1 MYTIVED
8 GSEHMNFTYGSG
20 SLRAPRSRFNR
31 RRRRLWTLESLEG
44 RALLT
49 AISLDSLVAQPVVA
63 AAPFASTGVPAGMS
77 PSQVRA
83 AYGFDKIT
91 FDGNVVGDGS
101 GQTIAIVDAYYSP
114 TVLADLQTFNAAYG
128 IADPPSLTQY
138 VAEGTPMADASW
150 SIETALD
157 VQWAHAIAPGANILL
172 VSAKSNSMADLFSAV
187 DYARQQ
193 TGVVAVSMSWGSTE
207 FYGQTAYDSLFT
219 TPAGHVGGDG
229 LAGGVTFV
237 AASGDGGAWDG
248 AIYPS
253 SSPNVLAVGGTTLT
267 TSATGTY
274 VSETGWSGSGGGV
287 SFFEKAATYQRS
299 VQRGATQTTPDV
311 SINANPSTG
320 YSVYSSS
327 AGGWITV
334 GGTSAGAPQWAALAA
349 IVDQGLALKGVGA
362 IGGNLIST
370 LYTLPKANF
379 HDVVSG
385 SNGYDAHTGYDLVTG
400 LGTPRAN
407 KIVAAI
413 VGSAVAA
420 PTTTT
425 STVLLAAPAG
435 TVQPSY
441 VISSP
446 GASNDSGSTSL
457 DSSNAVVILVPTA
470 TDIVI
475 AMSQAQAWNAA
486 QSALAGDGIAS
497 SIAEMATAG
506 ALSNIALPPSQLA
519 GPTGFGQGLTNPVV
533 SVGGARSE
541 LAPTDLPDHGTEP
554 ANPDL
559 APPSS
564 EAMPE
569 DEVLPDG
576 AGTPAG
582 DGGAQEAPLPVAP
595 PAPARPNADE
605 EEDQADPKMSFA
617 AALLAASAFY
627 GTQTRF
633 ADQSMAGSHP
643 GGPRR
648 LDSAKEME
656 DRQKR

>member
-8 GSEHMNFTYGSG
+8 GSEHMNLTYGSG
-20 SLRAPRSRFNR
+20 SLRAPRSRFSP

-49 AISLDSLVAQPVVA
+49 SIGLDSLVAQPVVA
-63 AAPFASTGVPAGMS
+63 AAPFASTGAPSGMS

-91 FDGNVVGDGS
+91 FSGNVVGDGS

-114 TVLADLQTFNAAYG
+114 TVFADLQTFNAAYG
-128 IADPPSLTQY
+128 IPDPPSLTQF
-138 VAEGTPMADASW
+138 VAEGATLADASW
-150 SIETALD
+150 SVETALD

-172 VSAKSNSMADLFSAV
+172 VSAKSNSLADLFSAV

-193 TGVVAVSMSWGSTE
+193 TGVAAVSMSWGTTE

-219 TPAGHVGGDG
+219 TPAGHVGGNG
-229 LAGGVTFV
+229 LAGGITFV

-267 TSATGTY
+267 TSSTGKYLT
-274 VSETGWSGSGGGV
+274 ETGWSGSGGGV
-287 SFFEKAATYQRS
+287 SFFEKTATYQRS
-299 VQRGATQTTPDV
+299 AQRGSTQTTPDV
-311 SINANPSTG
+311 SINADPRTG

-362 IGGNLIST
+362 IGGSLISS
-370 LYTLPKANF
+370 LYALPKANF
-379 HDVVSG
+379 NDIVSG
-385 SNGYDAHTGYDLVTG
+385 SNGYSAHSGYDLVTG
-400 LGTPRAN
+400 LGTPKAN
-407 KIVAAI
+407 KIVASI

-420 PTTTT
+420 PATTTT
-425 STVLLAAPAG
+425 TVLLAGPSG
-435 TVQPSY
+435 TGQAAF
-441 VISSP
+441 VITLP
-446 GASNDSGSTSL
+446 GASNGSGSASL
-457 DSSNAVVILVPTA
+457 DSSGAVVILVPTA

-475 AMSQAQAWNAA
+475 AMSEAQAWNAA
-486 QSALAGDGIAS
+486 QSALAGDGMAS
-497 SIAEMATAG
+497 ASAEMATAG
-506 ALSNIALPPSQLA
+506 ALANIALPPSQLT
-519 GPTGFGQGLTNPVV
+519 GPTGFGQSLTNPTA

-541 LAPTDLPDHGTEP
+541 LAPTDHPNHEGDPSTPE
-554 ANPDL
+554 L
-559 APPSS
+559 APPSEEETP
-564 EAMPE
+564 EA
-569 DEVLPDG
+569 EVLPDG
-576 AGTPAG
+576 AGTPARDG
-582 DGGAQEAPLPVAP
+582 DAQEVPMPVAP
-595 PAPARPNADE
+595 TRPKADD
-605 EEDQADPKMSFA
+605 EDEQTDPKMSFA
-617 AALLAASAFY
+617 VSLLAAIAFY
-627 GTQTRF
+627 GTRTRF
-633 ADQSMAGSHP
+633 ADQNKAGSHP

-648 LDSAKEME
+648 LCSARAME